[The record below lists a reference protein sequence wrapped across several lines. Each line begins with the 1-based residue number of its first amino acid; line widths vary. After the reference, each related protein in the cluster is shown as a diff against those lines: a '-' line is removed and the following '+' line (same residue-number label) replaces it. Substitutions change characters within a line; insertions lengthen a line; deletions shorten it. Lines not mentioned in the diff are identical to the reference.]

1 MKKEGLNEP
10 EAPFV
15 LCLGQDAWLLRTRRD
30 VVATQYRA
38 QAFEYLHE
46 LYALGPEVQVD
57 LVLLCHTVPE
67 AQRVAVRYFA
77 QQRWPAVKIL
87 QIRSPASDWLDDQSF
102 PSQRIGPQ
110 PATLLRSLAEAL
122 QQATPAS
129 PAAMHPGQ

>member
-46 LYALGPEVQVD
+46 LYALGGSNQGSQAHDHES
-57 LVLLCHTVPE
+57 
-67 AQRVAVRYFA
+67 AQADA
-77 QQRWPAVKIL
+77 GQR
-87 QIRSPASDWLDDQSF
+87 
-102 PSQRIGPQ
+102 
-110 PATLLRSLAEAL
+110 AL
-122 QQATPAS
+122 
-129 PAAMHPGQ
+129 